1 MDHSVVVAIKE
12 AEWPEIPIVGA
23 VDLVVSEGQVEGV
36 ACPFLVS
43 PLATGDEREF
53 TSISTVPLLDVDFK
67 KVGIESQ
74 GFVVTPDINSGRVI
88 MACEVIQEILLPVI

>member
-43 PLATGDEREF
+43 PMASKDEREF
-53 TSISTVPLLDVDFK
+53 PSVSTVLRLDIDFK
-67 KVGIESQ
+67 KAGIKSQ
-74 GFVVTPDINSGRVI
+74 GFVVTQDVISGGVI
-88 MACEVIQEILLPVI
+88 MAF

>member
-1 MDHSVVVAIKE
+1 MDHSVGVAIKE

-43 PLATGDEREF
+43 PSAAQGASMDPG
-53 TSISTVPLLDVDFK
+53 VQALLLLQVH
-67 KVGIESQ
+67 
-74 GFVVTPDINSGRVI
+74 
-88 MACEVIQEILLPVI
+88 LLPLVLHQCL

>member
-43 PLATGDEREF
+43 PLATGDKREF

-67 KVGIESQ
+67 KVQ
-74 GFVVTPDINSGRVI
+74 MDV
-88 MACEVIQEILLPVI
+88 LLFTN